1 MDYGLIGKNIN
12 YSFSPY
18 IHSLLGYDY
27 GVMNLEREKLA
38 DFFAKKDFSGVNVT
52 VPYKKEVI
60 KYLDKVD
67 ETALMCGAVNTV
79 INDNG
84 VLTGYNTDFCGL
96 KEALKRAEI
105 DLPGRNVLISGSG
118 GASCTAKFLA
128 EVSEAKSVKTV
139 SRKGEINYE
148 NVYENTDT
156 EVIIDATPVGT
167 TPDFTEKILDLSRFN
182 NLVGVFDLTYN
193 PLKTALIRQAE
204 SLRLRSDNGLYMLVK
219 QACAASELF
228 KKTTVSAKTC
238 DYIYEK
244 VKKSMTD
251 IVLIGMPGCGKTTI
265 GRKLAEI
272 TGREFFDVDE
282 IIEREE
288 KTTVA
293 EIFAEKGEKYFREK
307 EKETVKRLSLA
318 TGKVIATGGGSVTD
332 RENVDYLS
340 RNGVFVWIKR
350 DLSLLCSDGRPLLSD
365 DTEKRARLFAERKP
379 VYEKV
384 ADMTV
389 DNNSSVEAVAKAI
402 AKRF

>member
-1 MDYGLIGKNIN
+1 MEYGLIGKNID

-27 GVMNLEREKLA
+27 GVMNIEREKLS

-67 ETALMCGAVNTV
+67 ETALRCGAVNTV

-96 KEALKRAEI
+96 DEALKRAGI
-105 DLPGRNVLISGSG
+105 TLRDRNVIICGSG
-118 GASCTAKFLA
+118 GAAETAKFLA
-128 EVSEAKSVKTV
+128 EVSEAKRIKIV

-167 TPDFTEKILDLSRFN
+167 TPYFNEKILDLSRFP
-182 NLVGVFDLTYN
+182 NLTGVFDLTYN
-193 PLKTALIRQAE
+193 PLKTALIKQAE
-204 SLRLRSDNGLYMLVK
+204 SLGLRSDDGLYMLVK
-219 QACAASELF
+219 QACVASELF
-228 KKTTVSAKTC
+228 KKTPVSAEKC

-244 VKKSMTD
+244 VKKSMTN
-251 IVLIGMPGCGKTTI
+251 IVLIGMPGCGKTTV
-265 GRKLAEI
+265 GKKLAKI

-282 IIEREE
+282 IIEKEE
-288 KTTVA
+288 KTTIA
-293 EIFAEKGEKYFREK
+293 EIFAKKGEKYFRTR
-307 EKETVKRLSLA
+307 EKETVKMLSLF
-318 TGKVIATGGGSVTD
+318 TGKVIATGGGSVAD
-332 RENVDYLS
+332 EENVDYLS

-365 DTEKRARLFAERKP
+365 DMGKRKKLFSERKP
-379 VYEKV
+379 FYEKV

-389 DNNSSVEAVAKAI
+389 DGNLSVEAVAKVI
-402 AKRF
+402 AERF